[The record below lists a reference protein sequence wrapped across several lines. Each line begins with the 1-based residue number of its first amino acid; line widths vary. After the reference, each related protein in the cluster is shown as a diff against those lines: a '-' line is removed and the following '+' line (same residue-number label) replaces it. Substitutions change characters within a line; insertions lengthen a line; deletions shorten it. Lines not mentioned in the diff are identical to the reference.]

1 MTNFV
6 GKVKIAPE
14 DLERADSYLPL
25 LTKEALVQ
33 CMAPACVEKVRII
46 LPMGESGGEQAPQ
59 TIPIPE
65 IYKESTLN
73 RSLCTAFVLLY
84 FYLKMPDI
92 TGQYDPNGEMKLA
105 ANDFDRYGGV
115 LTQIERMKS
124 SRDAELRDK
133 VYAILADYKDFEKR
147 LGAEIHSLLEIRND
161 VCSRLTMM
169 MTMQTDPETLQ
180 NALQQSDRLA
190 HEVKAQKAQVQKDA
204 KELYRKGAQ
213 KAIIEKRM
221 NEHFKAEVEKY
232 GC

>member
-6 GKVKIAPE
+6 GKVKIGTA

-25 LTKEALVQ
+25 MTKEALVQ

-46 LPMGESGGEQAPQ
+46 LPLGEGDGETP
-59 TIPIPE
+59 TPTVPIPE

-73 RSLCTAFVLLY
+73 RSLCSMFVLLY

-92 TGQYDPNGEMKLA
+92 TGQYNPNEEMKLA

-124 SRDAELRDK
+124 ARNQETRDK
-133 VYAILADYKDFEKR
+133 VYGLLADYKDFEKR
-147 LGAEIHSLLEIRND
+147 LGAEIHSLLDIRND
-161 VCSRLTMM
+161 VCSRLTLMM
-169 MTMQTDPETLQ
+169 SMQTDPATLE
-180 NALQQSDRLA
+180 NALKESDRLA
-190 HEVKAQKAQVQKDA
+190 HEVQMQKEQVQKDA

-213 KAIIEKRM
+213 KAAIEKRM
-221 NEHFKAEVEKY
+221 NERFKAE
-232 GC
+232 GTRND